1 MRKLTFVWRL
11 GLLVAFLLPV
21 AVSLQAQVENSAK
34 PAGHPSEAGT
44 VSGEVTD
51 LRGTPLAGTSVVVK
65 TPGGKTVTSSTTD
78 AGGIFRVVDLQPG
91 DYLLDVDAKGFFIKT
106 DKIKIKPR
114 KTITTHIKLK
124 FKPQPD
130 E

>member
-1 MRKLTFVWRL
+1 M
-11 GLLVAFLLPV
+11 
-21 AVSLQAQVENSAK
+21 QAQVENSAK
-34 PAGHPSEAGT
+34 PSGHPSEAGT